1 MLRDRLMLDFLYAA
15 VGCVFFVL
23 AVFYTTACDRL

>member
-1 MLRDRLMLDFLYAA
+1 MLRECLMLDIVYAVA
-15 VGCVFFVL
+15 GCVFFVL